1 MFSGLLLTDPNDYDF
16 KSADKLNKNAGNH
29 PTKYINKG

>member
-16 KSADKLNKNAGNH
+16 KSADKLNKNVCGES
-29 PTKYINKG
+29 PNKIYK